1 MRLISEKIIFSSFSL
16 NLFQARNYINA
27 ASTFSN
33 YKLVLLKTPDFIT
46 GCDFIE
52 KHRGF
57 DENTGVGVKPDV

>member
-1 MRLISEKIIFSSFSL
+1 MRLISEMIVFSSFSL

-27 ASTFSN
+27 TSTFSN
-33 YKLVLLKTPDFIT
+33 YKLVLLKTT